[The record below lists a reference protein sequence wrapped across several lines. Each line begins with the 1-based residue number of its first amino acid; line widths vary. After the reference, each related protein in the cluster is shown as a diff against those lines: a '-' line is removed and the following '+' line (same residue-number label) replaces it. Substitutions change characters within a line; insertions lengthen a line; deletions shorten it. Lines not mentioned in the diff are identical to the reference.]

1 MTWKNVLMFYSLAKE
16 INPNSYII
24 NDKIVCY

>member
-16 INPNSYII
+16 MNPNSYII